1 MSMRDV
7 IAVARG
13 DAPADLLLTNAKIV
27 NTFTSSVEE
36 GDVAICGGRIAG
48 IGDYSRGKE
57 VLDLEGRYLSP
68 ALIDGHVHPESSMLH
83 IARYAQV
90 AVPRGLC
97 ALVTDFHAIAN
108 VKGLRGVKHMLD
120 CAETLPLDL
129 FLMVPS
135 CVPATRLETSGAR
148 ITADDIELA
157 LSWHNTVGLGEVMNF
172 SGVVSA
178 DEATLRELASA
189 AGKVIDGHAPG
200 LTGKELN
207 AYIAAGILSDHEST
221 TIEEARE
228 KLQRGMHLMIR
239 EGSSEKNLEAL
250 LPLVTDRTHQ
260 RCLLVVDDRTCDDLV
275 SDGDVDGVVRKA
287 VRLGSDPIRA
297 IQLATINP
305 AVYFRLQGLGAIA
318 PGYFANLIVFRDL
331 DSLVPEQVFY
341 RGKVVAEKGRA
352 LFSPSIAEDDEITH
366 TMHIRA
372 FAIESLRLP
381 SDAGSSKIIQ
391 IVPDQIVTKKAEERV
406 RVENGE
412 VMCDTERDIL
422 KLVVV
427 ERHKATGNIGIG
439 LVRGFGLKKGA
450 AGSSFA
456 HDSHNIVVVGTN
468 DRDIC
473 ITIKEIERLQGGLAV
488 AADGEI
494 LGALALPVAG
504 IMSSEAPEIVA
515 NSLQRLNAAAL
526 GLGCN
531 LARPFATLSLLA
543 LPVVPELRLTDFG
556 LVDSAACRLVGDRT
570 L

>member
-1 MSMRDV
+1 MRDV
-7 IAVARG
+7 IAAARG
-13 DAPADLLLTNAKIV
+13 DVPADLLLTNAKVV
-27 NTFTSSVEE
+27 NTLTCSIEE
-36 GDVAICGGRIAG
+36 GNVAIHGGRIAG
-48 IGDYSRGKE
+48 IGDYSRGTE
-57 VLDLEGRYLSP
+57 VLDLDGRYLSP

-97 ALVTDFHAIAN
+97 ALVTDFHEIAN
-108 VKGLRGVKHMLD
+108 VTGLRGVEYMLS
-120 CAETLPLDL
+120 CAQTLPLDL

-135 CVPATRLETSGAR
+135 CVPATNLETSGAR
-148 ITADDIELA
+148 ITADDIERA
-157 LSWHNTVGLGEVMNF
+157 LSWRTTVGLGEVMNF
-172 SGVVSA
+172 SGVVAA
-178 DEATLRELASA
+178 DEAALRELASA
-189 AGKVIDGHAPG
+189 AGRVIDGHAPG
-200 LTGKELN
+200 LTGKRLN

-221 TIEEARE
+221 SIEEARE
-228 KLQRGMHLMIR
+228 KLQRGMYLMIR

-250 LPLVTDRTHQ
+250 LPLVTDSTHQ

-287 VRLGSDPIRA
+287 VRLGLDPIRA

-331 DSLVPEQVFY
+331 DSLVPEQVLY
-341 RGKVVAEKGRA
+341 RGKVVAEKGRP
-352 LFSPSIAEDDEITH
+352 LFSPEIAEDAEMTH

-372 FAIESLRLP
+372 FDIESLRLP
-381 SDAGSSKIIQ
+381 VPDGRSKIIQ
-391 IVPDQIVTKKAEERV
+391 IVPDQIVTKKVEERI

-412 VMCDTERDIL
+412 VLCDTERDIL

-427 ERHKATGNIGIG
+427 ERHRATGNIGIG

-450 AGSSFA
+450 VGSSFA
-456 HDSHNIVVVGTN
+456 HDSHNVVVVGTN
-468 DRDIC
+468 DRDIY
-473 ITIKEIERLQGGLAV
+473 IAVKEIERLQGGLAV
-488 AADGEI
+488 VADGAI

-504 IMSSEAPEIVA
+504 IMSSDDPEIVA
-515 NSLQRLNAAAL
+515 NGLQGLNAAAL
-526 GLGCN
+526 ELGCN

-556 LVDSAACRLVGDRT
+556 LVDSTACRLVGDGE